1 MTEFRFEAMGCEIV
15 VGGASARSRDG
26 VVRLFRERDRLFS
39 RFINGSE
46 LNRVNAAAGRPI
58 LVSPLFADTL
68 QVALRASAETDGLV
82 DPGLGA
88 ALVAAGYD
96 RDFALLSPDLAPPA
110 TAPGRGAVFAR
121 GRVVLVPAGVQLD
134 LNGVVKAMAVD
145 DALALLAG
153 EGFVSAGGD
162 VAARGELSVALPGG
176 GAVALRRGALATSGS
191 AKRRWLRA
199 GEVQHHLMD
208 PRSGRPAASPWSLV
222 TACGA
227 MCVAADIAAKAGFLA
242 GADGPAWLDA
252 RAIPARFLDL
262 DGAIQTNEAWK
273 RHMGEAAECI

>member
-15 VGGASARSRDG
+15 VGGASARTRDC
-26 VVRLFRERDRLFS
+26 VELLFRERDRIFS
-39 RFINGSE
+39 RFIDGSE
-46 LNRVNAAAGRPI
+46 LNRVNAAAGRPTV
-58 LVSPLFADTL
+58 VSPLFADAL
-68 QVALRASAETDGLV
+68 QEALRASLETDGLV

-96 RDFALLSPDLAPPA
+96 RDFPMLEADPAPPA
-110 TAPGRGAVFAR
+110 PTPERGAVIAR
-121 GRVVLVPAGVQLD
+121 GRVVFITIGVQLD

-162 VAARGELSVALPGG
+162 VAAHGELSVALPGG

-199 GEVQHHLMD
+199 GAVQHHLID
-208 PRSGRPAASPWSLV
+208 PRTGRPADSSWSLV

-227 MCVAADIAAKAGFLA
+227 TCVAADIAAKAGFLA
-242 GADGPAWLDA
+242 GIDGPAWLDA
-252 RAIPARFLDL
+252 RSIPARFLAL
-262 DGAIQTNEAWK
+262 DGAIRTNETWQ
-273 RHMGEAAECI
+273 RNMREAVACI